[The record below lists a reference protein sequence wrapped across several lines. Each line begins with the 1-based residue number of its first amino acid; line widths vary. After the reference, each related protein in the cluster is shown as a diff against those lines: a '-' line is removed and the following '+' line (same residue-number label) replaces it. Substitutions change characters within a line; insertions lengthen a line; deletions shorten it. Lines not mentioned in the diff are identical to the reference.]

1 MGRGADGSLRRF
13 APRNDDSSM
22 VENRSSCEATV
33 AVLHGAQFEL
43 AKDQRLNQPRKSR
56 GLALG

>member
-1 MGRGADGSLRRF
+1 
-13 APRNDDSSM
+13 
-22 VENRSSCEATV
+22 VRSTLLLEALLKFKEFGCEATV

-43 AKDQRLNQPRKSR
+43 AKDQRLNRPRKSR